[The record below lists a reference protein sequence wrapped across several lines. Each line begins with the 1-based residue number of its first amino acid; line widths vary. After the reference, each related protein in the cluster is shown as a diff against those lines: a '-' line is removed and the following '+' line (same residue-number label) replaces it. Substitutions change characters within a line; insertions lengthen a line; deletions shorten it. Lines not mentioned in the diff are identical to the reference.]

1 MRFDEPHRTAAAE
14 GRLLLQRCPACG
26 TIPSFPRIACPGCLA
41 ELDWFEASG
50 LGRVE
55 SFTVVRRTHHA
66 DYEPHVP
73 IVMVLVATDEGSEL
87 ISTVVG
93 DDRLEVGIG
102 SRVRVVRGWSTLPQF
117 ELIPKEG
124 ESR

>member
-1 MRFDEPHRTAAAE
+1 VHFDEPHRQAASE
-14 GRLLLQRCPACG
+14 GRLVLQRCPACA
-26 TIPSFPRIACPGCLA
+26 TIPNFPRIACPGCLT
-41 ELDWFEASG
+41 ELAWFEASG

-73 IVMVLVATDEGSEL
+73 IVMALVATDEGSEL
-87 ISTVVG
+87 ISTLVG
-93 DDRLEVGIG
+93 DDRLDVEIG
-102 SRVRVVRGWSTLPQF
+102 SRVRVAAGWSTLPQF
-117 ELIPKEG
+117 ELCPQEG